1 VAHTC
6 NPSNSGDRDQEDRV
20 SKPAQEN
27 SSWDLILKN
36 SSQKRAG
43 GVAQGVGTEFKP
55 QYCKKKKK
63 RIWDNGWAT

>member
-1 VAHTC
+1 
-6 NPSNSGDRDQEDRV
+6 
-20 SKPAQEN
+20 
-27 SSWDLILKN
+27 LKN

-63 RIWDNGWAT
+63 EFETMAGLHSKTLSQKIVFSVL